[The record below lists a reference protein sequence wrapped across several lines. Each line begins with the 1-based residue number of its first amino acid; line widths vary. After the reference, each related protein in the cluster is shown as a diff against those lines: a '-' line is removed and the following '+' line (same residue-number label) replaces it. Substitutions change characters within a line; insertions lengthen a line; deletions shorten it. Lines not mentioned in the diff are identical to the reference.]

1 MKTSHEKIEIWAYK
15 TVEKSV
21 FISPKTKQAHV
32 TGKFRFGMRR
42 NCRGVAQHH
51 QLKEPTI

>member
-15 TVEKSV
+15 TDEKSV

-32 TGKFRFGMRR
+32 TRKIWIWDEEKLPGRCGAGQAPQ
-42 NCRGVAQHH
+42 RG
-51 QLKEPTI
+51 